1 MPKEY
6 RAVPGDE
13 EQSRSSSDTIYE
25 KDAVAVRFHDDKF
38 NKDCRTRAVDFAS
51 KNWPWIAHTV
61 LLSLS
66 LILFT
71 LSFCQRTARISD
83 LQVTQQYSSYCTARH
98 PALGRAT
105 YCLVGLEL
113 TNCSTGG
120 PNRQV

>member
-1 MPKEY
+1 M
-6 RAVPGDE
+6 PGDE

-38 NKDCRTRAVDFAS
+38 DKDCKTRAVGFVR
-51 KNWPWIAHTV
+51 KNWPWIAHTA

-83 LQVTQQYSSYCTARH
+83 LQVTQQYSSYCMAH
-98 PALGRAT
+98 CSP
-105 YCLVGLEL
+105 YCY
-113 TNCSTGG
+113 
-120 PNRQV
+120 